1 MLSTYNKKARLKA
14 CANNTPL
21 MKWEINLKCYQM
33 LQLPW
38 RKEISSVLSKGLD
51 TLNNM
56 WEVEKIIN
64 FGAAL
69 G

>member
-1 MLSTYNKKARLKA
+1 MGNKF
-14 CANNTPL
+14 
-21 MKWEINLKCYQM
+21 EYQM